1 MVAIVCTPTEILTL
15 DSIFDGI
22 SPVPYFFVTSSNS
35 GQKLNVFV
43 SAVLFQFV
51 KIVSVAILV

>member
-1 MVAIVCTPTEILTL
+1 MVVIVCTPTKLLTL
-15 DSIFDGI
+15 DSIFDVI

-35 GQKLNVFV
+35 GQKLNAFV

-51 KIVSVAILV
+51 KIANIAILV